1 MKNTY
6 KRNGTLNLFAAL
18 ESATAQIHGQTT
30 ELKRRKDFRHFLD
43 GVVAE
48 LTAHKEIQVILDH
61 HRTHQRNDDWLAK
74 YEGRIQFHLTPT
86 LPSLLNQIEIWFGL
100 LTRQVLRG
108 VSLCSKDQLRS
119 AIEVF
124 VARTNEHLKPCRW
137 RKREVRGSQLRNT
150 IVNLCKYALA
160 IAPVPRQAGLP
171 KGHCMPSAGPRP
183 EC

>member
-74 YEGRIQFHLTPT
+74 YEGRIQFHLT
-86 LPSLLNQIEIWFGL
+86 
-100 LTRQVLRG
+100 RQVLRG

-137 RKREVRGSQLRNT
+137 RKREVRGSQLRNI
-150 IVNLCKYALA
+150 IVNLCK
-160 IAPVPRQAGLP
+160 
-171 KGHCMPSAGPRP
+171 
-183 EC
+183 